1 MGQNLAAAG
10 RNNLRKYQREI
21 EEILSSASPSLR
33 SRQRALGK
41 QRSTIWVFLSRAV
54 ALLTGICSR
63 LSPGRIALSV
73 FILLLL
79 AWWFRTSLPGFVGP
93 VAWVVVI
100 LIVVGYAWFF
110 INSKPSYE
118 KRWRGQLIQSPF
130 EPWWKRF
137 TRRNKRSQFVQIWI
151 VEF

>member
-1 MGQNLAAAG
+1 MTG

-21 EEILSSASPSLR
+21 EEILSSASPNLR
-33 SRQRALGK
+33 SSQRALEK
-41 QRSTIWVFLSRAV
+41 QRSIIRVFLSRSV
-54 ALLTGICSR
+54 ALLAGITSR
-63 LSPGRIALSV
+63 LSTGRIVLSV

-93 VAWVVVI
+93 VTWVVVI

-110 INSKPSYE
+110 INPKQSYE
-118 KRWRGQLIQSPF
+118 KRWRGQLIQSPS

-137 TRRNKRSQFVQIWI
+137 TRRNKRS
-151 VEF
+151 